1 MYTNVKIW
9 SLSYASVS
17 DDDDLYVEIVGLYDS
32 LDKAGRAMKE
42 FVANAIRESATIE
55 TEYVM
60 FRQEI
65 KTDSKIIKA
74 FCSNFLDM
82 GFTTDPSEV
91 FWVICINPLL
101 PKEKRFHTRFSW
113 EDDLN
118 E

>member
-1 MYTNVKIW
+1 MRRSQQ
-9 SLSYASVS
+9 SLQLNLTEFASRRNKFLFGIGAR
-17 DDDDLYVEIVGLYDS
+17 DILET
-32 LDKAGRAMKE
+32 KWNQ